1 MTGETADAT
10 GWPTAFGTA
19 GNTCFSTDSGPTDGT
34 PNWTFSRDEF
44 QPRAPCVAD
53 GTVYV
58 VGAVGESGSEQ
69 MRVFALD
76 VATGDLQW
84 EQTVH
89 DNSLPRRSSAP
100 TVADGIVYVVTNDS
114 YLDGLGL
121 VALDAADGEI
131 LWELSGAA
139 GNHYGG
145 PVALNGRVHTITESP
160 DEASALRAF
169 EPDGSLAWENSPGDQ
184 ALSAYG
190 IAGGGNSLVVT
201 DVTGVYGVDAAD
213 GETRWEIPADE
224 FEERLQLPPA
234 VAGNTAFVATGAT
247 SMTRGRT
254 EPESTYRLYALDI
267 ANGAQR
273 WRTSMSND
281 DEPAAPAGPL
291 AVTDDAVF
299 VVQAPITDGGRE
311 LVAYDR
317 TSGTVQSRQSL
328 RFVPNLAS
336 PTVAGGTPYVPA
348 DFGIVTDDGTL
359 AESLELSAALQANW
373 GVPVFDGQAA
383 VVTNEGIALLQ

>member
-1 MTGETADAT
+1 MGK
-10 GWPTAFGTA
+10 F
-19 GNTCFSTDSGPTDGT
+19 
-34 PNWTFSRDEF
+34 
-44 QPRAPCVAD
+44 
-53 GTVYV
+53 
-58 VGAVGESGSEQ
+58 
-69 MRVFALD
+69 
-76 VATGDLQW
+76 
-84 EQTVH
+84 
-89 DNSLPRRSSAP
+89 
-100 TVADGIVYVVTNDS
+100 
-114 YLDGLGL
+114 
-121 VALDAADGEI
+121 
-131 LWELSGAA
+131 
-139 GNHYGG
+139 
-145 PVALNGRVHTITESP
+145 
-160 DEASALRAF
+160 
-169 EPDGSLAWENSPGDQ
+169 PGDQ

-336 PTVAGGTPYVPA
+336 PTVAGGPRTFQQISV
-348 DFGIVTDDGTL
+348 
-359 AESLELSAALQANW
+359 S
-373 GVPVFDGQAA
+373 
-383 VVTNEGIALLQ
+383 